1 MISIE
6 KFVFSPFQE
15 NTYILWDK
23 VTKEAAIVDPGC
35 MEESERKILKD
46 FIDTSEISV
55 KYLINTHCHIDHIF
69 GNAFVKR
76 SYNPT
81 FYAPE
86 KDVFLLDLM
95 MKQAEEYGVELEKSP
110 IPDYFLTEDLHLFLG
125 EEEMSFIFTPGHS
138 PGEYCIYLRNS
149 EICISGDVL
158 FLEGIGRTDLWGGDT
173 RTLIQSI
180 KFKLFL
186 LPDETLVYP
195 GHGDSTTIGHEKRN
209 NPFLF

>member
-35 MEESERKILKD
+35 MEESERIVLKE
-46 FIDTSEISV
+46 FIESSEISV

-76 SYNPT
+76 NYNPA

-110 IPDYFLTEDLHLFLG
+110 SPDYFLTEELHLFLG
-125 EEEMSFIFTPGHS
+125 EEDMSFIFTPGHS
-138 PGEYCIYLRNS
+138 PGEYCIYSRASN
-149 EICISGDVL
+149 ICISGDVL
-158 FLEGIGRTDLWGGDT
+158 FLEGIGRTDLWGGDM

-186 LPDETLVYP
+186 LPDNTLVFP

-209 NPFLF
+209 NPFLI